1 MTREIIVSP
10 RSSRIAH
17 VTLRRGFTVLL
28 ASLLTA
34 NVAVAQGSG
43 SSTQLDEMRRQMDAL
58 RRRTDSLQKRND
70 SLAKALIDFINDHK
84 REQAADDANEQV
96 KAAQERQEARE
107 LDQRLDG
114 IEARLAATS
123 REGSPNKSTGAASVV
138 RAPFVVEDGNGSV
151 ILRVTGGKS
160 PRLMI
165 GEEKGG
171 GVEMGTGS
179 AGGGVVR
186 VRDATTADRV
196 ILIASDGFGQLRA
209 LSQMHSAV
217 LTSSD
222 ESYGALLS
230 LFKGDVATARMKSG
244 LDGNGGFVLSD
255 AAGEE
260 LVGAGG
266 AKTNRGIVGMVRT
279 GPKRGNAGTMGP
291 PSFIVGSR

>member
-1 MTREIIVSP
+1 V
-10 RSSRIAH
+10 
-17 VTLRRGFTVLL
+17 
-28 ASLLTA
+28 
-34 NVAVAQGSG
+34 
-43 SSTQLDEMRRQMDAL
+43 
-58 RRRTDSLQKRND
+58 K
-70 SLAKALIDFINDHK
+70 
-84 REQAADDANEQV
+84 EQ
-96 KAAQERQEARE
+96 QEARE
-107 LDQRLDG
+107 LEKRLDG

-123 REGSPNKSTGAASVV
+123 REGSPNKSNNASSVV
-138 RAPFVVEDGNGSV
+138 RAPFVVQDNDGSV
-151 ILRVTGGKS
+151 IFRVTGGKS

-165 GEEKGG
+165 GQEKGG

-222 ESYGALLS
+222 EAYGALLS

-244 LDGNGGFVLSD
+244 LDGNGGFILSD
-255 AAGEE
+255 ASGEE

-266 AKTNRGIVGMVRT
+266 ANTNKGIVGMVRT
-279 GPKRGNAGTMGP
+279 GPKRGHAGTMGP
-291 PSFIVGSR
+291 PSFIIGSR